1 VISVPLPDFL
11 EVSADTL
18 HLIAE
23 RHHFRVHTLT
33 RLPSI
38 GFFNAI
44 YLLGDDLI
52 LRVPR
57 NDPWVVAA
65 LMKEPIA
72 VPTARAAGLATPRL
86 LAFDDSRTLLP
97 VPYAVYERVHGET
110 LELLGLDPT
119 TTPAVYRTL
128 GRELARLH
136 AGVGSDGPVGQIG
149 EPNIPQGDPRPLPEQ
164 LAAEGYF
171 SLVEARWL
179 GQWLDRLAAI
189 PQTSHA
195 ARFLHGDT
203 QATNIIVRPGTLEY
217 LAIIDWGGCGWG
229 DPALD
234 FSGMPL
240 RAVPDVLSGYRE
252 IATLPDD
259 ETVEARILLI
269 HLHFALLNLRAG
281 PRPRHS
287 WGERPLGYLLDI
299 MRFLLEAPGARWTEL
314 RP

>member
-1 VISVPLPDFL
+1 VQLPDFP
-11 EVSADTL
+11 EVSADIL
-18 HLIAE
+18 RMIAE
-23 RHHFRVHTLT
+23 QHHFRVRTFSQ
-33 RLPSI
+33 LPSI
-38 GFFNAI
+38 GVFNAI
-44 YLLGDDLI
+44 YLLGNDLV

-57 NDPWVVAA
+57 NDPWFVTA
-65 LMKEPIA
+65 LMNEAIA
-72 VPTARAAGLATPRL
+72 VPVARAAGVATPRL
-86 LAFDDSRTLLP
+86 VAFDDSLALLP

-110 LELLGLDPT
+110 LESLGLDPA

-136 AGVGSDGPVGQIG
+136 AGVRPEGPAGHLG
-149 EPNIPQGDPRPLPEQ
+149 APNIPLDDPRPLPGQ
-164 LAAEGYF
+164 LAADGYF
-171 SLVEARWL
+171 SVVEARWL
-179 GQWLDRLAAI
+179 SRWVARLAPI
-189 PQTSHA
+189 LRTPHA

-203 QATNIIVRPGTLEY
+203 QATNILVHPASLDY

-240 RAVPDVLSGYRE
+240 HAVPEVLAGYRE

-269 HLHFALLNLRAG
+269 HLHFALLNIRNG
-281 PRPRHS
+281 PRPLHS
-287 WGERPLGYLLDI
+287 WGERPLGYILDI
-299 MRFLLEAPGARWTEL
+299 MRFLLEAPDARWAEL